1 MRYRQIYLALLFLF
15 LVGNHKGFIALW
27 TDMKDDPVCVYPYS
41 ITSLPPADQTALEEG
56 IRVRDQEELARLME
70 DFLS

>member
-1 MRYRQIYLALLFLF
+1 MKKRLICLQLLLGLFLGSYKGYVALWEDGAEGPRQIFPCQ
-15 LVGNHKGFIALW
+15 V
-27 TDMKDDPVCVYPYS
+27 S
-41 ITSLPPADQTALEEG
+41 SLPPADQTALEEG